1 MGAEQAGGGAF
12 ALYTPAAMKFRTA
25 VFSIVLILA
34 LLVGATVAIGGGP
47 GTPRLTGAKKK
58 SGPYEKE
65 LRVKVRQQG
74 RSVFVRVKS
83 THDARQKATIE
94 ERFVGPGDPE
104 ADWQINWFR
113 GDQDVSHDVQTS
125 GYEFGLRPHRAK
137 RFRVKVKPNVATPD
151 PFCLFSNVQ
160 VDEPTTG
167 RNGPFFAVNG
177 PVDVLCAP

>member
-1 MGAEQAGGGAF
+1 
-12 ALYTPAAMKFRTA
+12 MKLGTA
-25 VFSIVLILA
+25 VFSLVLILA
-34 LLVGATVAIGGGP
+34 LGVGATVAIGGGP

-83 THDARQKATIE
+83 THDARQKATIQE
-94 ERFVGPGDPE
+94 GLVGPGDPE

-113 GDQDVSHDVQTS
+113 RDQDVSHDVQTS
-125 GYEFGLRPHRAK
+125 GYDFRLRPHKSK
-137 RFRVKVKPNVATPD
+137 RFRVKLKPNVASPD
-151 PFCLFSNVQ
+151 PFCLYSNVQ

-167 RNGPFFAVNG
+167 RSGPFFAVNG